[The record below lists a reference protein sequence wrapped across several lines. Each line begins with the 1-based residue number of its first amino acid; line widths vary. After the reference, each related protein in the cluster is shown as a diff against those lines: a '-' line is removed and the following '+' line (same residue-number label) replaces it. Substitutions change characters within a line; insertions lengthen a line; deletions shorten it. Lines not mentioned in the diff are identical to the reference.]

1 LSWTLVAVNVAGHAK
16 RTTTNAVWFVSY
28 AAGNIIGPFLFLPDE
43 APRYLTPIKALA
55 GMFGSCI
62 FFTVCLG
69 VTMFAEN
76 RRSKEFVVLE
86 DIADE
91 DGFTDRTDGEN
102 MAFRYKLQRD
112 VQAFTPE
119 LKMGLAGNYSTY
131 TFEDK
136 VVAI

>member
-1 LSWTLVAVNVAGHAK
+1 
-16 RTTTNAVWFVSY
+16 
-28 AAGNIIGPFLFLPDE
+28 
-43 APRYLTPIKALA
+43 
-55 GMFGSCI
+55 
-62 FFTVCLG
+62 
-69 VTMFAEN
+69 MFAEN